1 MRLKREFC
9 FAKLCLSLF
18 SCRDDPVHFT
28 DASAPAVTKLLKHLL
43 GTFILKYTVMLL
55 GSINS
60 NSVFFYFIYSS
71 CGIWRG
77 LVDI

>member
-28 DASAPAVTKLLKHLL
+28 DASAPAVTKLLEHLL
-43 GTFILKYTVMLL
+43 GTLILKYTKKKQKFFLKIYVRCLVILML
-55 GSINS
+55 I
-60 NSVFFYFIYSS
+60 
-71 CGIWRG
+71 C
-77 LVDI
+77 